1 MGVGDVGDADEGVEA
16 AGDHGDPSPLALA
29 VLEHPR
35 GDAQEG
41 KQGQRLVRPCEVTP
55 QDVEAV
61 GIGLG
66 EHEDGDDQ
74 REDGHSQLD
83 ALAVGRLVDVQ
94 RLRQA
99 QAQGAQCRITGGDG
113 QNDDAQ

>member
-1 MGVGDVGDADEGVEA
+1 MCVGDVGDADEGVEA
-16 AGDHGDPSPLALA
+16 AGDHGHPSPLALA

-55 QDVEAV
+55 QDHEAV
-61 GIGLG
+61 AVGLG
-66 EHEDGDDQ
+66 EHQNGDDQ
-74 REDGHSQLD
+74 NEDGQSQLD
-83 ALAVGRLVDVQ
+83 ALAVGGLVDVQ

-99 QAQGAQCRITGGDG
+99 QTQGA
-113 QNDDAQ
+113 